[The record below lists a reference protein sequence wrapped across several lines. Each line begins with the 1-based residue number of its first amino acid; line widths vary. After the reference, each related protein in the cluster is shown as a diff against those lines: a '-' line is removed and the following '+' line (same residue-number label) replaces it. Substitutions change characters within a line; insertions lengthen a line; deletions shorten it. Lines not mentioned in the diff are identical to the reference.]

1 MIKDIYLLVGGE
13 ATRLRPLSEG
23 IPKALLTIK
32 GEPLI
37 DLILDNLSNTDI
49 ENINLICSIKHESQW
64 KEYQGN
70 SKFNIK
76 LHFEKEK
83 LDTAGYIVQNINNFE
98 EKFICMN
105 GDLLINMDFS
115 LFLNEVDKVK
125 NSTICSITVD
135 DPSRYGVLDLD
146 GPKIINFVEKPQDLQ
161 YGNNIS
167 LGVYCLFKED
177 PDKTS
182 RDIRKKIEH
191 KTGKKISVIICDTFG
206 RAWRKGQTNVAIGS
220 AGIEPLESYIGEKD
234 TFNNELFAT
243 EIAIVD
249 ELAGAAELVMK
260 KSDNIPIVIIKGV
273 KYNISDLGVDEL
285 IRDAQEDF
293 FL

>member
-1 MIKDIYLLVGGE
+1 MNKVSIFPIMNLPEFDTGHEIVEELIESLQENKISLEDTDVIVITQKIISKVEGRKIDINKEDIEEVIKSESLQIIRKRGE
-13 ATRLRPLSEG
+13 TVIAKTKHGFICVNAGIDKSNIEEG
-23 IPKALLTIK
+23 SALLL
-32 GEPLI
+32 P
-37 DLILDNLSNTDI
+37 
-49 ENINLICSIKHESQW
+49 
-64 KEYQGN
+64 
-70 SKFNIK
+70 
-76 LHFEKEK
+76 
-83 LDTAGYIVQNINNFE
+83 
-98 EKFICMN
+98 
-105 GDLLINMDFS
+105 
-115 LFLNEVDKVK
+115 
-125 NSTICSITVD
+125 
-135 DPSRYGVLDLD
+135 
-146 GPKIINFVEKPQDLQ
+146 
-161 YGNNIS
+161 
-167 LGVYCLFKED
+167 ED

-220 AGIEPLESYIGEKD
+220 SGIEPLESYIGEKD
-234 TFNNELFAT
+234 TFDNELFAT

-285 IRDAQEDF
+285 IREAQEDF

>member
-1 MIKDIYLLVGGE
+1 MNKVSIIPIMNLPEFDTGHVLVEELIKRLEENKITLEDNDVIVITQKIISKVEGRKIDINKEDIEEVIKSESLQIIRKRGE
-13 ATRLRPLSEG
+13 TVIAKTKHGFICANAGIDKSNIEEG
-23 IPKALLTIK
+23 SALLL
-32 GEPLI
+32 P
-37 DLILDNLSNTDI
+37 
-49 ENINLICSIKHESQW
+49 
-64 KEYQGN
+64 
-70 SKFNIK
+70 
-76 LHFEKEK
+76 
-83 LDTAGYIVQNINNFE
+83 
-98 EKFICMN
+98 
-105 GDLLINMDFS
+105 
-115 LFLNEVDKVK
+115 
-125 NSTICSITVD
+125 
-135 DPSRYGVLDLD
+135 
-146 GPKIINFVEKPQDLQ
+146 
-161 YGNNIS
+161 
-167 LGVYCLFKED
+167 ED

-220 AGIEPLESYIGEKD
+220 SGIEPLESYIGEKD

-260 KSDNIPIVIIKGV
+260 KSDNIPVVVIKGV

>member
-1 MIKDIYLLVGGE
+1 MLAINKVSIIPIMNLPEFDTGHEIVEELIKSLEENKISLEDTDVIVITQKIISKVEGRKIDINKEDIEEVIKSESLQIIRKRGE
-13 ATRLRPLSEG
+13 TVIAKTKHGFICANAGIDKSNIEEG
-23 IPKALLTIK
+23 SALLL
-32 GEPLI
+32 P
-37 DLILDNLSNTDI
+37 
-49 ENINLICSIKHESQW
+49 
-64 KEYQGN
+64 
-70 SKFNIK
+70 
-76 LHFEKEK
+76 
-83 LDTAGYIVQNINNFE
+83 
-98 EKFICMN
+98 
-105 GDLLINMDFS
+105 
-115 LFLNEVDKVK
+115 
-125 NSTICSITVD
+125 
-135 DPSRYGVLDLD
+135 
-146 GPKIINFVEKPQDLQ
+146 
-161 YGNNIS
+161 
-167 LGVYCLFKED
+167 ED

-220 AGIEPLESYIGEKD
+220 SGIEPLESYIGEKD
-234 TFNNELFAT
+234 TFDNELFAT

>member
-1 MIKDIYLLVGGE
+1 MNKVSIFPIMNLPEFDIGHEIVEELIESLKENKISLEDSDVIVITQKIISKVEGRKIDINKEDIEEVIKSESLQIIRKRGE
-13 ATRLRPLSEG
+13 TVIAKTKHGFICANAGIDKSNIEEG
-23 IPKALLTIK
+23 SALLL
-32 GEPLI
+32 P
-37 DLILDNLSNTDI
+37 
-49 ENINLICSIKHESQW
+49 
-64 KEYQGN
+64 
-70 SKFNIK
+70 
-76 LHFEKEK
+76 
-83 LDTAGYIVQNINNFE
+83 
-98 EKFICMN
+98 
-105 GDLLINMDFS
+105 
-115 LFLNEVDKVK
+115 
-125 NSTICSITVD
+125 
-135 DPSRYGVLDLD
+135 
-146 GPKIINFVEKPQDLQ
+146 
-161 YGNNIS
+161 
-167 LGVYCLFKED
+167 ED

-220 AGIEPLESYIGEKD
+220 SGIEPLESYIGEKD
-234 TFNNELFAT
+234 TFDNELFAT

>member
-1 MIKDIYLLVGGE
+1 MNKVSIFPIMNLPEFDTGHEIVDELIESLEESKISLEDSDVIVITQKIISKVEGRKIDINKEDIEEVIKSESLQIIRKRGE
-13 ATRLRPLSEG
+13 TVIAKTKHGFICANAGIDKSNIEEG
-23 IPKALLTIK
+23 SALLL
-32 GEPLI
+32 P
-37 DLILDNLSNTDI
+37 
-49 ENINLICSIKHESQW
+49 
-64 KEYQGN
+64 
-70 SKFNIK
+70 
-76 LHFEKEK
+76 
-83 LDTAGYIVQNINNFE
+83 
-98 EKFICMN
+98 
-105 GDLLINMDFS
+105 
-115 LFLNEVDKVK
+115 
-125 NSTICSITVD
+125 
-135 DPSRYGVLDLD
+135 
-146 GPKIINFVEKPQDLQ
+146 
-161 YGNNIS
+161 
-167 LGVYCLFKED
+167 ED

-220 AGIEPLESYIGEKD
+220 SGIEPLESYIGEKD
-234 TFNNELFAT
+234 TFDNELFAT

>member
-1 MIKDIYLLVGGE
+1 MNKVSIFPIMNLPEFDTGHEIVEELIKRLEENKITLEDNDVIVITQKIISKVEGRKIDINKEDIEEVIKSESLQIIRKRGE
-13 ATRLRPLSEG
+13 TVIAKTKHGFICANAGIDKSNIEEG
-23 IPKALLTIK
+23 SALLL
-32 GEPLI
+32 P
-37 DLILDNLSNTDI
+37 
-49 ENINLICSIKHESQW
+49 
-64 KEYQGN
+64 
-70 SKFNIK
+70 
-76 LHFEKEK
+76 
-83 LDTAGYIVQNINNFE
+83 
-98 EKFICMN
+98 
-105 GDLLINMDFS
+105 
-115 LFLNEVDKVK
+115 
-125 NSTICSITVD
+125 
-135 DPSRYGVLDLD
+135 
-146 GPKIINFVEKPQDLQ
+146 
-161 YGNNIS
+161 
-167 LGVYCLFKED
+167 ED

-220 AGIEPLESYIGEKD
+220 SGIEPLESYIGEKD

>member
-1 MIKDIYLLVGGE
+1 MNKVSIIPIMNLPEFDTGHEIVEELIKSLEENKISLEDSDVIVITQKIISKVEGRKIDINKEDIEEVIKSESLQIIRKRGE
-13 ATRLRPLSEG
+13 TVIAKTKHGFICANAGIDKSNIEEG
-23 IPKALLTIK
+23 SALLL
-32 GEPLI
+32 P
-37 DLILDNLSNTDI
+37 
-49 ENINLICSIKHESQW
+49 
-64 KEYQGN
+64 
-70 SKFNIK
+70 
-76 LHFEKEK
+76 
-83 LDTAGYIVQNINNFE
+83 
-98 EKFICMN
+98 
-105 GDLLINMDFS
+105 
-115 LFLNEVDKVK
+115 
-125 NSTICSITVD
+125 
-135 DPSRYGVLDLD
+135 
-146 GPKIINFVEKPQDLQ
+146 
-161 YGNNIS
+161 
-167 LGVYCLFKED
+167 ED

-220 AGIEPLESYIGEKD
+220 SGVEPLESYIGEKD
-234 TFNNELFAT
+234 TFDNELFAT

-260 KSDNIPIVIIKGV
+260 KSDNIPIVVIKGV

>member
-1 MIKDIYLLVGGE
+1 MNKVSIFPIMNLPEFDRGHKIVEELIKSLEENKISLEDSDVIVITQKIISKVEGRKIDINKEDIEEVIKSESLQIIRKRGE
-13 ATRLRPLSEG
+13 TVIAKTKHGFICANAGIDKSNIEEG
-23 IPKALLTIK
+23 SALLL
-32 GEPLI
+32 P
-37 DLILDNLSNTDI
+37 
-49 ENINLICSIKHESQW
+49 
-64 KEYQGN
+64 
-70 SKFNIK
+70 
-76 LHFEKEK
+76 
-83 LDTAGYIVQNINNFE
+83 
-98 EKFICMN
+98 
-105 GDLLINMDFS
+105 
-115 LFLNEVDKVK
+115 
-125 NSTICSITVD
+125 
-135 DPSRYGVLDLD
+135 
-146 GPKIINFVEKPQDLQ
+146 
-161 YGNNIS
+161 
-167 LGVYCLFKED
+167 ED

-220 AGIEPLESYIGEKD
+220 SGIEPLESYIGEKD
-234 TFNNELFAT
+234 TFDNELFAT

-260 KSDNIPIVIIKGV
+260 KSDNIPIVVIKGV

>member
-1 MIKDIYLLVGGE
+1 MNKVSIIPIMNLPEFDTGHEIVEELIKSLEENKISLEDSDVIVITQKIISKVEGRKIDINKEDIEEVIKSESLQIIRKRGE
-13 ATRLRPLSEG
+13 TVIAKTKHGFICANAGIDKSNIEEG
-23 IPKALLTIK
+23 YALLL
-32 GEPLI
+32 P
-37 DLILDNLSNTDI
+37 
-49 ENINLICSIKHESQW
+49 
-64 KEYQGN
+64 
-70 SKFNIK
+70 
-76 LHFEKEK
+76 
-83 LDTAGYIVQNINNFE
+83 
-98 EKFICMN
+98 
-105 GDLLINMDFS
+105 
-115 LFLNEVDKVK
+115 
-125 NSTICSITVD
+125 
-135 DPSRYGVLDLD
+135 
-146 GPKIINFVEKPQDLQ
+146 
-161 YGNNIS
+161 
-167 LGVYCLFKED
+167 ED

-220 AGIEPLESYIGEKD
+220 SGIEPLESYIGEKD
-234 TFNNELFAT
+234 TFDNELFAT